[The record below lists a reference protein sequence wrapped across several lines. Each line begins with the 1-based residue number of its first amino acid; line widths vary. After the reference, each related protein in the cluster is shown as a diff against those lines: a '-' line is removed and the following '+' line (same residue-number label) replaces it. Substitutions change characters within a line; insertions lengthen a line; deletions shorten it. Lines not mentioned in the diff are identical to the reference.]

1 MSQAIEKIVE
11 ACEHIVRLNEGDEV
25 IHSPLEDLYYWIKGK
40 EPINLNNLTFAGDGL
55 YRSTLLTDVKTFS
68 LEFDGESEDEMD
80 REAWADPLR
89 ADVLK
94 GLTGKDRSWY
104 ISFVG
109 DYTEQIIKQDQ
120 RKVPEALTSYFAQ
133 KDPAEVAIVDS
144 RPPYGYGG
152 GIEKRFFFEVPTHE
166 IDWFVRNI
174 WPAAYQGYPIEGYNF
189 ASGKI
194 ARLKSWNEKSR
205 DELLFREVIDQT
217 FTIFYT
223 HPEEHLYFAFLTNK
237 LSFSEFTHLIDLEG
251 LKRKAQDL

>member
-1 MSQAIEKIVE
+1 MNQTIEKTVE
-11 ACEHIVRLNEGDEV
+11 VYEDVLQVNEGGEV

-40 EPINLNNLTFAGDGL
+40 EPINLNYLTFAGDGL
-55 YRSTLLTDVKTFS
+55 YRSTRLTDVKTFS
-68 LEFDGESEDEMD
+68 LEFEGESEEERD

-94 GLTGKDRSWY
+94 SLTGKNRSWY

-109 DYTEQIIKQDQ
+109 RYTEQIIHQDQ

-133 KDPAEVAIVDS
+133 KDPTEVAIVDS
-144 RPPYGYGG
+144 SPSFRYKRK
-152 GIEKRFFFEVPTHE
+152 IEKRFFFEVPNHE

-174 WPAAYQGYPIEGYNF
+174 WPDAYQGYPIEGYNF

-194 ARLKSWNEKSR
+194 EMLKLWTAKSR

-217 FTIFYT
+217 FTVFYT
-223 HPEEHLYFAFLTNK
+223 HPEEHRHFSFLTNK
-237 LSFSEFTHLIDLEG
+237 LSFSEFTRLMDLEG
-251 LKRKAQDL
+251 LRRKAQDL